1 VAGAR
6 WLQYIDTA
14 RLRILVQNAPVSHFN
29 PARFERIRWTIYSVL
44 IAAYMLAFF
53 HRFAPAM
60 VSAELAQSFGISAAA
75 LGSLAAMYFYIY
87 TAMQIPAGVLADTLG
102 SRLSV
107 TLGNLVAGAG
117 SVLFGLAQ
125 SFAAASSGRFL
136 VGLGVSVVFVG
147 LMKSN
152 TVWFSERRYG
162 TVSGLTLLLGNLGA
176 IAATGPLAL
185 MLLRVEWR
193 ALFVA
198 LGLVAVGLALLS
210 WLLVRDRPEQFGFP
224 SVREMEG
231 LPAHEPRS
239 RHWIR
244 DQLAVFAN
252 RRLWPGFVY
261 DFGMTGS
268 LFGML
273 GLWAVP
279 LLRDV
284 HSLSRGEASL
294 YTTLATVAFAL
305 GCLAAGSLSDR
316 LRRRRPVLQAGAGLY
331 LLACLGLLWL
341 PWTPGPGALALFAL
355 LGLSA
360 GSFVVAYAQAKEV
373 AVPALSG
380 MAIALVNTGL
390 FLGTA
395 LFQPLFGWAMDL
407 GWDGRLVDGVPVYA
421 VADYRRG
428 LWLLAGF
435 AAMAMVAS
443 RFFVETRAC
452 NIAVGAGS
460 AATSDRG

>member
-1 VAGAR
+1 V
-6 WLQYIDTA
+6 
-14 RLRILVQNAPVSHFN
+14 LV
-29 PARFERIRWTIYSVL
+29 
-44 IAAYMLAFF
+44 AAYMLAFF

-60 VSAELAQSFGISAAA
+60 VSAELSQAFGISAAA

-102 SRLSV
+102 SRFAV
-107 TLGNLVAGAG
+107 TLGNIVAGAG
-117 SVLFGLAQ
+117 SVLFGLAET
-125 SFAAASSGRFL
+125 FATASIGRFL

-162 TVSGLTLLLGNLGA
+162 TISGLTLLLGNLGA

-185 MLLRVEWR
+185 ILMHVEWR
-193 ALFVA
+193 ALFIA
-198 LGLVAVGLALLS
+198 LGVFAMALGIVS
-210 WLLVRDRPEQFGFP
+210 WLLVRDKPEDLGFP

-231 LPAHEPRS
+231 EEAHAPRT
-239 RHWIR
+239 RHWIHDLR
-244 DQLAVFAN
+244 TVLGN

-261 DFGMTGS
+261 DFGIAGS

-279 LLRDV
+279 MLRDV
-284 HSLSRGEASL
+284 HGLSRGEASV
-294 YTTLATVAFAL
+294 YTTLATAAFAL
-305 GCLAAGSLSDR
+305 GCLASGTLSDR
-316 LRRRRPVLQAGAGLY
+316 LRRRRPVLRAGALVY
-331 LLACLGLLWL
+331 LLACLGLLLL
-341 PWTPGPGALALFAL
+341 PWRSGAAALGLFTL

-360 GSFVVAYAQAKEV
+360 GSFVVAYAHAKEV
-373 AVPALSG
+373 TAPALSG

-407 GWDGRLVDGVPVYA
+407 GWDGTLVNGVPVYA
-421 VADYRRG
+421 AADYQRG
-428 LWLLAGF
+428 LWLLVGF
-435 AAMAMVAS
+435 ALLAAVAS
-443 RFFVETRAC
+443 RFLVETRC
-452 NIAVGAGS
+452 SNLTLS
-460 AATSDRG
+460 R

>member
-1 VAGAR
+1 M
-6 WLQYIDTA
+6 
-14 RLRILVQNAPVSHFN
+14 LV
-29 PARFERIRWTIYSVL
+29 
-44 IAAYMLAFF
+44 AAYMLAFF

-60 VSAELAQSFGISAAA
+60 VSAELAQAFGTSAAA

-102 SRLSV
+102 SRFAV
-107 TLGNLVAGAG
+107 TLGNIVAGAG
-117 SVLFGLAQ
+117 AVVFGLAE
-125 SFAAASSGRFL
+125 SFATASTGRFL

-162 TVSGLTLLLGNLGA
+162 TISGLTLLLGNVGA

-185 MLLRVEWR
+185 MLMHIEWR
-193 ALFVA
+193 TLFVVLGVLAMA
-198 LGLVAVGLALLS
+198 LGLLS
-210 WLLVRDRPEQFGFP
+210 WWLVRDKPEDLGFP
-224 SVREMEG
+224 SVREMAG
-231 LPAHEPRS
+231 QAAHAPRT
-239 RHWIR
+239 RHWVHDLR
-244 DQLAVFAN
+244 AVLGN

-261 DFGMTGS
+261 DFGLTGS
-268 LFGML
+268 LFAML

-284 HSLSRGEASL
+284 HGLSRGEASV
-294 YTTLATVAFAL
+294 YTTLATIAFAL

-316 LRRRRPVLQAGAGLY
+316 LGRRRPVLRAGALLY
-331 LLACLGLLWL
+331 LVACLGLLLL
-341 PWTPGPGALALFAL
+341 PWRPGPLALALFVL

-360 GSFVVAYAQAKEV
+360 GSFVVAYAHAKEV
-373 AVPALSG
+373 TSPAFSG

-407 GWDGRLVDGVPVYA
+407 GWDGRLLDGVPVYA
-421 VADYRRG
+421 APDYQRG
-428 LWLLAGF
+428 LWLLTGF
-435 AAMAMVAS
+435 AVLAALAS
-443 RFFVETRAC
+443 RFLVETRC
-452 NIAVGAGS
+452 ENL
-460 AATSDRG
+460 TLKK

>member
-1 VAGAR
+1 MIGF
-6 WLQYIDTA
+6 D
-14 RLRILVQNAPVSHFN
+14 
-29 PARFERIRWTIYSVL
+29 PARFERLRWTIYGVL
-44 IAAYMLAFF
+44 ITAYMLAFF

-60 VSAELAQSFGISAAA
+60 VSAELAQAFGISAAA

-102 SRLSV
+102 SRFAV
-107 TLGNLVAGAG
+107 TLGNIVAGAG
-117 SVLFGLAQ
+117 SVVFGLAET
-125 SFAAASSGRFL
+125 FATASIGRFL

-162 TVSGLTLLLGNLGA
+162 TISGLTLLLGNLGA

-185 MLLRVEWR
+185 MLLHVDWR
-193 ALFVA
+193 TLFVA
-198 LGLVAVGLALLS
+198 LGVFAVGLGLVS
-210 WLLVRDRPEQFGFP
+210 WWLVRDKPEDLGFP

-231 LPAHEPRS
+231 QAAHAPRT
-239 RHWIR
+239 RHWIHDLR
-244 DQLAVFAN
+244 TVLAN
-252 RRLWPGFVY
+252 RRLWPGFVF
-261 DFGMTGS
+261 DFGVTGS
-268 LFGML
+268 LFAMM

-284 HSLSRGEASL
+284 HGLSRGEASL
-294 YTTLATVAFAL
+294 YTTLATIAFAV

-316 LRRRRPVLQAGAGLY
+316 AGRRQPVLRAGAMVY
-331 LLACLGLLWL
+331 FAACLGLLFL
-341 PWTPGPGALALFAL
+341 PWGPGALAFVLFAL

-360 GSFVVAYAQAKEV
+360 GSFVVAYAHAKEV
-373 AVPALSG
+373 TRPALSG

-407 GWDGRLVDGVPVYA
+407 GWDGRMLDGVPVYSA
-421 VADYRRG
+421 ADYDRG
-428 LWLLAGF
+428 LWLLVGF
-435 AAMAMVAS
+435 AAMAALAS
-443 RFFVETRAC
+443 RFLVETGCR
-452 NIAVGAGS
+452 NIS
-460 AATSDRG
+460 AASPAD

>member
-1 VAGAR
+1 MIS
-6 WLQYIDTA
+6 YD
-14 RLRILVQNAPVSHFN
+14 
-29 PARFERIRWTIYSVL
+29 PARFARIRWTIYGVL
-44 IAAYMLAFF
+44 VAAYRLAFF

-60 VSAELAQSFGISAAA
+60 VSAELAQAFCITAAA

-102 SRLSV
+102 SRFAV
-107 TLGNLVAGAG
+107 TLGNIVAGAG
-117 SVLFGLAQ
+117 SVVFGLAE
-125 SFAAASSGRFL
+125 SFATASVGRFL
-136 VGLGVSVVFVG
+136 VGLGVSVVIVG

-162 TVSGLTLLLGNLGA
+162 TISGLTLLLGNLGA

-185 MLLRVEWR
+185 MLMHVDWR

-198 LGLVAVGLALLS
+198 LGIFAMGLGVIS
-210 WLLVRDRPEQFGFP
+210 WWLVRDKPEDLGFP

-231 LPAHEPRS
+231 QAAHAPRT
-239 RHWIR
+239 RHWIHDLR
-244 DQLAVFAN
+244 VVLAN

-284 HSLSRGEASL
+284 HGLGRGEASV
-294 YTTLATVAFAL
+294 YTTLATAAFAL
-305 GCLAAGSLSDR
+305 GCLAAGSISDR
-316 LRRRRPVLQAGAGLY
+316 MGRRRPVLQAGALLY
-331 LLACLGLLWL
+331 LLVCLALLFL
-341 PWTPGPGALALFAL
+341 PWTPGPGALILFGL

-360 GSFVVAYAQAKEV
+360 GSFVVAYAHAKEV
-373 AVPALSG
+373 SVPAFSG

-395 LFQPLFGWAMDL
+395 LFQPLFGGAMDL

-421 VADYRRG
+421 AADYGRG

-435 AAMAMVAS
+435 AGMAALAS
-443 RFFVETRAC
+443 RFLVETHCR
-452 NIAVGAGS
+452 NVS
-460 AATSDRG
+460 TAAAH

>member
-1 VAGAR
+1 MSHAYDAR
-6 WLQYIDTA
+6 
-14 RLRILVQNAPVSHFN
+14 
-29 PARFERIRWTIYSVL
+29 RFVRVRWTIYGIL

-60 VSAELAQSFGISAAA
+60 VAAELSQAFGITAAA

-102 SRLSV
+102 ARFAV
-107 TLGNLVAGAG
+107 TIGNVVAGAG
-117 SVLFGLAQ
+117 AIVFGLAET
-125 SFAAASSGRFL
+125 FASASIGRFL

-162 TVSGLTLLLGNLGA
+162 TISGLTLLLGNLGA
-176 IAATGPLAL
+176 IAATGPMAL
-185 MLLRVEWR
+185 LLMRMEWR
-193 ALFVA
+193 TLFVG
-198 LGLVAVGLALLS
+198 LGIFAIVLGVVS
-210 WLLVRDRPEQFGFP
+210 WLLVRNRPEELDFP

-231 LPAHEPRS
+231 LVSHAPRE
-239 RHWIR
+239 RHWLHDLR
-244 DQLAVFAN
+244 SVLAN

-268 LFGML
+268 LFAML

-284 HSLSRGEASL
+284 HGLTRGEASV
-294 YTTLATVAFAL
+294 YTTLATAAFAI
-305 GCLAAGSLSDR
+305 GCLLAGSLSDR
-316 LRRRRPVLQAGAGLY
+316 MGRRVPILRGGALLY
-331 LLACLGLLWL
+331 LATC
-341 PWTPGPGALALFAL
+341 LALLFFPWVPGGIALCLFAIM
-355 LGLSA
+355 GLSA
-360 GSFVVAYAQAKEV
+360 GSFVVAYAHAKEV
-373 AVPALSG
+373 TAPALSG

-395 LFQPLFGWAMDL
+395 VFQPLFGWAMDL
-407 GWDGRLVDGVPVYA
+407 GWDGTIVNGVPVYA
-421 VADYRRG
+421 AADYGRG

-435 AAMAMVAS
+435 AALAALAS
-443 RFFVETRAC
+443 AFLVETRCHNLTLDTPASRR
-452 NIAVGAGS
+452 A
-460 AATSDRG
+460 

>member
-1 VAGAR
+1 M
-6 WLQYIDTA
+6 
-14 RLRILVQNAPVSHFN
+14 LV
-29 PARFERIRWTIYSVL
+29 
-44 IAAYMLAFF
+44 AAYMLAFF

-60 VSAELAQSFGISAAA
+60 VSAELSQAFGISAAA

-102 SRLSV
+102 SRFAV
-107 TLGNLVAGAG
+107 TLGNIVAGAG
-117 SVLFGLAQ
+117 SVLFGLAE
-125 SFAAASSGRFL
+125 SFATASMGRFL

-162 TVSGLTLLLGNLGA
+162 TISGLTLLLGNLGA

-185 MLLRVEWR
+185 ILMHVEWR
-193 ALFVA
+193 TLFIVLGVFAMA
-198 LGLVAVGLALLS
+198 LGIVS
-210 WLLVRDRPEQFGFP
+210 WLLVRDKPEDLGFP

-231 LPAHEPRS
+231 QEAHAPRT
-239 RHWIR
+239 RHWIHDLR
-244 DQLAVFAN
+244 TVLGN

-261 DFGMTGS
+261 DFGLTGS

-279 LLRDV
+279 MLRDV
-284 HSLSRGEASL
+284 HGLSRGEASV
-294 YTTLATVAFAL
+294 YTTLATAAFAL
-305 GCLAAGSLSDR
+305 GCLASGALSDR
-316 LRRRRPVLQAGAGLY
+316 LHRRRPVLRAGALVY
-331 LLACLGLLWL
+331 LLACLGLLLL
-341 PWTPGPGALALFAL
+341 PWRPGAAALGLFTL

-360 GSFVVAYAQAKEV
+360 GSFVVAYAHAKEV
-373 AVPALSG
+373 TAPALSG

-407 GWDGRLVDGVPVYA
+407 GWDGTLVNGVPVYDA
-421 VADYRRG
+421 ADYQRG

-435 AAMAMVAS
+435 ALLAAIAS
-443 RFFVETRAC
+443 RFLVETRC
-452 NIAVGAGS
+452 SNLTLS
-460 AATSDRG
+460 R

>member
-1 VAGAR
+1 MR
-6 WLQYIDTA
+6 
-14 RLRILVQNAPVSHFN
+14 
-29 PARFERIRWTIYSVL
+29 PADALWVGMLKRPELGRFERIRWRIYSIL

-60 VSAELAQSFGISAAA
+60 VSAELSQAFGISAAA

-87 TAMQIPAGVLADTLG
+87 TVMQIPAGVLADTLG

-107 TLGNLVAGAG
+107 TIGNIVAGAG
-117 SVLFGLAQ
+117 SVWFGLAE
-125 SFAAASSGRFL
+125 SFAGASGGRFL
-136 VGLGVSVVFVG
+136 VGMGVSVVFVG

-152 TVWFSERRYG
+152 SVWFSEQRYG
-162 TVSGLTLLLGNLGA
+162 TISGLTLLLGNLGA

-185 MLLRVEWR
+185 LLLHVDWR

-198 LGLVAVGLALLS
+198 LGALAIGLGLLS
-210 WLLVRDRPEQFGFP
+210 WWLVRDRPEELGFP
-224 SVREMEG
+224 SLREMEG
-231 LPAHEPRS
+231 QAAHAPRTQ
-239 RHWIR
+239 HWLKDLR
-244 DQLAVFAN
+244 AVLAN

-261 DFGMTGS
+261 DFGVTGS

-284 HSLSRGEASL
+284 HGLSRSQASM

-316 LRRRRPVLQAGAGLY
+316 LGNRRNVLQVGAALY
-331 LLACLGLLWL
+331 LASCLALLSL
-341 PWTPGPGALALFAL
+341 PWSPGPAALGIFGL

-360 GSFVVAYAQAKEV
+360 GSFVVAYAHAKEV
-373 AVPALSG
+373 TAPALSG
-380 MAIALVNTGL
+380 MAIAFVNTGL

-395 LFQPLFGWAMDL
+395 LFQPLFGWAMDF
-407 GWDGRLVDGVPVYA
+407 GWDGRLADGARVYA
-421 VADYRRG
+421 AADYQRG
-428 LWLLAGF
+428 LWLLATF
-435 AAMAMVAS
+435 AAMAALAS
-443 RFFVETRAC
+443 RHFVETHGR
-452 NIAVGAGS
+452 NVTELS
-460 AATSDRG
+460 SDRDIE

>member
-1 VAGAR
+1 MTTGR
-6 WLQYIDTA
+6 
-14 RLRILVQNAPVSHFN
+14 
-29 PARFERIRWTIYSVL
+29 PARFERIRWTIYGIL

-60 VSAELAQSFGISAAA
+60 VAGELTESFGITAAA

-107 TLGNLVAGAG
+107 TVGNLVAGAG
-117 SVLFGLAQ
+117 SVLFGLAE
-125 SFAAASSGRFL
+125 SFAAASTGRFL

-176 IAATGPLAL
+176 IAATGPLA
-185 MLLRVEWR
+185 MLLLHLDWR
-193 ALFVA
+193 SLFVA
-198 LGLVAVGLALLS
+198 LGLLAMGLALLS
-210 WLLVRDRPEQFGFP
+210 WWLVRDRPEQLGFP

-231 LPAHEPRS
+231 QAAHAPRT
-239 RHWIR
+239 RHWVLDLR
-244 DQLAVFAN
+244 AVLAN

-261 DFGMTGS
+261 DFGVTGS

-284 HSLSRGEASL
+284 HGLSRGDASL
-294 YTTLATVAFAL
+294 YTTVATVAFAVS
-305 GCLAAGSLSDR
+305 CLAAGALSDR
-316 LRRRRPVLQAGAGLY
+316 LRRRRPVLRAGALIY
-331 LLACLGLLWL
+331 LLVCLALLFL
-341 PWTPGPGALALFAL
+341 PWTPGAAALLLFVL
-355 LGLSA
+355 LGLGG
-360 GSFVVAYAQAKEV
+360 GSFVVAYAHAKEV
-373 AVPALSG
+373 AAPALSG

-407 GWDGRLVDGVPVYA
+407 GWDGRVVAGVPVYGWE
-421 VADYRRG
+421 DYRRG

-435 AAMAMVAS
+435 AAVAVVAS
-443 RFFVETRAC
+443 RFLVETGAR
-452 NIAVGAGS
+452 NIS
-460 AATSDRG
+460 ADATPR

>member
-1 VAGAR
+1 MNG
-6 WLQYIDTA
+6 YDPT
-14 RLRILVQNAPVSHFN
+14 
-29 PARFERIRWTIYSVL
+29 RFERVRWTIYGVL
-44 IAAYMLAFF
+44 VAAYMLAFF

-60 VSAELAQSFGISAAA
+60 VSAELAQAFGISAAA

-102 SRLSV
+102 SRFAV
-107 TLGNLVAGAG
+107 TLGNIVAGAG
-117 SVLFGLAQ
+117 SVVFGMAE
-125 SFAAASSGRFL
+125 SFATASLGRFL

-162 TVSGLTLLLGNLGA
+162 TISGLTLLLGNLGA

-185 MLLRVEWR
+185 MLMYVEWR
-193 ALFVA
+193 TLFIVLGVFA
-198 LGLVAVGLALLS
+198 MGLGLVS
-210 WLLVRDRPEQFGFP
+210 WWIVRDKPEDLGFP

-231 LPAHEPRS
+231 QVAHAART
-239 RHWIR
+239 RHWIHDLR
-244 DQLAVFAN
+244 AVLGN

-261 DFGMTGS
+261 DFGLTGS
-268 LFGML
+268 LFAML

-284 HSLSRGEASL
+284 HGLGRGEASL
-294 YTTLATVAFAL
+294 YTTLATGAFAL
-305 GCLAAGSLSDR
+305 GCLAAGSVSDR
-316 LRRRRPVLQAGAGLY
+316 LHRRRPVLRAGALIY
-331 LLACLGLLWL
+331 LLVCLSLLFL
-341 PWTPGPGALALFAL
+341 PWTPGPVAFGLFAL

-360 GSFVVAYAQAKEV
+360 GSFVVAYAHAKEV
-373 AVPALSG
+373 TAPAFSG

-395 LFQPLFGWAMDL
+395 LFQPLFGWAMDA
-407 GWDGRLVDGVPVYA
+407 GWDGRLLDGVPVYA
-421 VADYRRG
+421 AADYQRG

-435 AAMAMVAS
+435 AGLAVLAS
-443 RFFVETRAC
+443 RFLVETGCR
-452 NIAVGAGS
+452 NISAGPER
-460 AATSDRG
+460 D

>member
-1 VAGAR
+1 MDAR
-6 WLQYIDTA
+6 SMQ
-14 RLRILVQNAPVSHFN
+14 HFDH
-29 PARFERIRWTIYSVL
+29 ARFARIRWTIYAVL

-60 VSAELAQSFGISAAA
+60 VSAELAQAFGITAAA

-102 SRLSV
+102 SRFAV
-107 TLGNLVAGAG
+107 TLGNIVAGAG
-117 SVLFGLAQ
+117 SVMFGLAE
-125 SFAAASSGRFL
+125 SFAAASTGRFM

-162 TVSGLTLLLGNLGA
+162 TISGLTLFLGNLGA
-176 IAATGPLAL
+176 IAATGPMAL
-185 MLLRVEWR
+185 LLLRIEWR
-193 ALFVA
+193 TLFVA
-198 LGLVAVGLALLS
+198 LGLFAIALGLLS
-210 WLLVRDRPEQFGFP
+210 WWLVRNRPEELGFP

-231 LPAHEPRS
+231 LPPHTPRE
-239 RHWIR
+239 RHWLQ
-244 DQLAVFAN
+244 DLGAVLAN

-268 LFGML
+268 LFAML

-284 HSLSRGEASL
+284 HGLARGDAAV
-294 YTTLATVAFAL
+294 YTTLATIAFAI
-305 GCLAAGSLSDR
+305 GCLASGSLSDR
-316 LRRRRPVLQAGAGLY
+316 LGHRRPILQGGAVVYFGV
-331 LLACLGLLWL
+331 CLGLLLL
-341 PWTPGPGALALFAL
+341 PWQPGALALLLFSL

-360 GSFVVAYAQAKEV
+360 GTFVVAYAHAKEV
-373 AVPALSG
+373 TSPALSG

-407 GWDGRLVDGVPVYA
+407 GWDGRILDGVPVYSA
-421 VADYRRG
+421 ADYGRG

-435 AAMAMVAS
+435 AGLAVLAS
-443 RFFVETRAC
+443 RFLVETDCR
-452 NIAVGAGS
+452 NI
-460 AATSDRG
+460 TLQPD

>member
-1 VAGAR
+1 MTT
-6 WLQYIDTA
+6 YD
-14 RLRILVQNAPVSHFN
+14 PV
-29 PARFERIRWTIYSVL
+29 RFERLRWTIYGVL
-44 IAAYMLAFF
+44 VAAYMLAFF

-60 VSAELAQSFGISAAA
+60 VSAELAQAFGISAAA

-102 SRLSV
+102 SRFAV
-107 TLGNLVAGAG
+107 TLGNIVAGTG
-117 SVLFGLAQ
+117 SVVFGVAET
-125 SFAAASSGRFL
+125 FATASIGRFL

-185 MLLRVEWR
+185 MLMHIDWR
-193 ALFVA
+193 TLFVV
-198 LGLVAVGLALLS
+198 LGAVAIGLGLLS
-210 WLLVRDRPEQFGFP
+210 WWLVRDKPEDLGFP
-224 SVREMEG
+224 SIREMEG
-231 LPAHEPRS
+231 QAAHPPRT
-239 RHWIR
+239 RHWIHDLR
-244 DQLAVFAN
+244 VVLAN

-284 HSLSRGEASL
+284 HGLGRGEASV
-294 YTTLATVAFAL
+294 YTTLATAAFAV
-305 GCLAAGSLSDR
+305 GCLAAGNLSDR
-316 LRRRRPVLQAGAGLY
+316 LHRRRPVLQAGALAY
-331 LLACLGLLWL
+331 LLTCLALLFL
-341 PWTPGPGALALFAL
+341 PWTPGAGALGLFAL

-360 GSFVVAYAQAKEV
+360 GSFVVAYAHAKEV
-373 AVPALSG
+373 TAPAFSG

-395 LFQPLFGWAMDL
+395 LFQPLFGGAMDF
-407 GWDGRLVDGVPVYA
+407 GWDGRLLDGVPVYA
-421 VADYRRG
+421 ATDYRRG

-435 AAMAMVAS
+435 AAMAALAS
-443 RFFVETRAC
+443 RFLVETHCR
-452 NIAVGAGS
+452 NVTHPPGS
-460 AATSDRG
+460 P

>member
-1 VAGAR
+1 M
-6 WLQYIDTA
+6 
-14 RLRILVQNAPVSHFN
+14 SHVD
-29 PARFERIRWTIYSVL
+29 PARFERIRWTIYGVL
-44 IAAYMLAFF
+44 VAAYMLAFF

-60 VSAELAQSFGISAAA
+60 VSAELAQSFGITAAA

-102 SRLSV
+102 SRFAV
-107 TLGNLVAGAG
+107 TLGNIVAGAG
-117 SVLFGLAQ
+117 SVLFGLAE
-125 SFAAASSGRFL
+125 SFATASTGRFL

-162 TVSGLTLLLGNLGA
+162 TVSGLTLLLGNVGA

-185 MLLRVEWR
+185 MLMHVDWR
-193 ALFVA
+193 SLFVS
-198 LGLVAVGLALLS
+198 LGLAAIGLGLLS
-210 WLLVRDRPEQFGFP
+210 WWLVRDKPEDLGFP

-231 LPAHEPRS
+231 QAAHAPRT
-239 RHWIR
+239 RHWIHDLR
-244 DQLAVFAN
+244 AVLGN

-279 LLRDV
+279 MLRDV
-284 HSLSRGEASL
+284 HGLGRGDASM
-294 YTTLATVAFAL
+294 YTTLATGAFAL

-316 LRRRRPVLQAGAGLY
+316 MRRRRPVLQAGALVY
-331 LLACLGLLWL
+331 LLACVSLLFL
-341 PWTPGPGALALFAL
+341 PWTPGPAALLLFAL

-360 GSFVVAYAQAKEV
+360 GSFVVAYAHAKEV
-373 AVPALSG
+373 TSPALSG

-395 LFQPLFGWAMDL
+395 LFQPLFGSAMDF
-407 GWDGRLVDGVPVYA
+407 GWDGLLVDGVPVYA
-421 VADYRRG
+421 ATDYRRG

-435 AAMAMVAS
+435 AALTAVAS
-443 RFFVETRAC
+443 RFLVETKC
-452 NIAVGAGS
+452 SNIS
-460 AATSDRG
+460 APLSRE

>member
-1 VAGAR
+1 MISYDR
-6 WLQYIDTA
+6 
-14 RLRILVQNAPVSHFN
+14 
-29 PARFERIRWTIYSVL
+29 ARFARVRWTIYGVL
-44 IAAYMLAFF
+44 VAAYMLAFF

-60 VSAELAQSFGISAAA
+60 VSAELAQAFGITAAA

-102 SRLSV
+102 SRFAV
-107 TLGNLVAGAG
+107 TLGNIVAGAG
-117 SVLFGLAQ
+117 SVVFGLAE
-125 SFAAASSGRFL
+125 SFATASVGRFL

-162 TVSGLTLLLGNLGA
+162 TISGLTLLLGNLGA

-185 MLLRVEWR
+185 MLMHVDWR

-198 LGLVAVGLALLS
+198 LGIFAMGLGVIS
-210 WLLVRDRPEQFGFP
+210 WWLVRDKPEDLGFP

-231 LPAHEPRS
+231 QAAHAPRT
-239 RHWIR
+239 RHWIHDLR
-244 DQLAVFAN
+244 VVLAN

-284 HSLSRGEASL
+284 HGLGRGEASV
-294 YTTLATVAFAL
+294 YTTLATAAFAL
-305 GCLAAGSLSDR
+305 GCLAAGSISDR
-316 LRRRRPVLQAGAGLY
+316 MGRRRPVLQAGALLY
-331 LLACLGLLWL
+331 LLVCLALLFL
-341 PWTPGPGALALFAL
+341 PWTPGPGALVLFGL

-360 GSFVVAYAQAKEV
+360 GSFVVAYAHAKEV
-373 AVPALSG
+373 TAPAFSG

-395 LFQPLFGWAMDL
+395 LFQPLFGGAMDL

-421 VADYRRG
+421 AADYGRG

-435 AAMAMVAS
+435 AGMAALAS
-443 RFFVETRAC
+443 RFLVETHCR
-452 NIAVGAGS
+452 NVS
-460 AATSDRG
+460 AAAPN

>member
-1 VAGAR
+1 MNGHD
-6 WLQYIDTA
+6 L
-14 RLRILVQNAPVSHFN
+14 
-29 PARFERIRWTIYSVL
+29 ARFERLRWTIYGVL

-60 VSAELAQSFGISAAA
+60 VTSELAQAFGISAAA

-102 SRLSV
+102 SRFAV
-107 TLGNLVAGAG
+107 TLGNIVAGAG
-117 SVLFGLAQ
+117 SVVFGLAET
-125 SFAAASSGRFL
+125 FATASIGRFL

-162 TVSGLTLLLGNLGA
+162 TISGLTLLLGNLGA

-185 MLLRVEWR
+185 MLLHVDWR
-193 ALFVA
+193 MLFVGLGVFA
-198 LGLVAVGLALLS
+198 MGLGLVS
-210 WLLVRDRPEQFGFP
+210 WWLVRDKPEDLGFL

-231 LPAHEPRS
+231 QAAHAPRT
-239 RHWIR
+239 RHWIHDLR
-244 DQLAVFAN
+244 AVLAN

-261 DFGMTGS
+261 DFGLTGS
-268 LFGML
+268 LFAMI

-284 HSLSRGEASL
+284 HGLSRGEASL
-294 YTTLATVAFAL
+294 YTTLATAAFAV

-316 LRRRRPVLQAGAGLY
+316 VQRRQPVLRAGALVY
-331 LLACLGLLWL
+331 LAVCLGLLFL
-341 PWTPGPGALALFAL
+341 PWRPGPLAFGLFAL

-360 GSFVVAYAQAKEV
+360 GSFVVAYAHAKEV
-373 AVPALSG
+373 TAPALSG

-407 GWDGRLVDGVPVYA
+407 GWDGRMLDGVPVYA
-421 VADYRRG
+421 AGDYERG

-435 AAMAMVAS
+435 AAMAAIAS
-443 RFFVETRAC
+443 RFLVETGCR
-452 NIAVGAGS
+452 NIS
-460 AATSDRG
+460 AASSDD

>member
-1 VAGAR
+1 MQRG
-6 WLQYIDTA
+6 YD
-14 RLRILVQNAPVSHFN
+14 
-29 PARFERIRWTIYSVL
+29 PARFERIRWTIYGVL

-60 VSAELAQSFGISAAA
+60 VASELAQAFGITAAA

-102 SRLSV
+102 ARFSV
-107 TLGNLVAGAG
+107 TIGNVVAGAG
-117 SVLFGLAQ
+117 SIIFGLADTFT
-125 SFAAASSGRFL
+125 SASAGRFL

-152 TVWFSERRYG
+152 TSWFSERRYG
-162 TVSGLTLLLGNLGA
+162 TISGLTLLLGNLGA
-176 IAATGPLAL
+176 IAATGPMAL
-185 MLLRVEWR
+185 ILLRVDWR
-193 ALFVA
+193 TLFVGLGVFAIA
-198 LGLVAVGLALLS
+198 LGVVS
-210 WLLVRDRPEQFGFP
+210 WLLVRNRPEELGFP

-231 LPAHEPRS
+231 EAAHAPRE
-239 RHWIR
+239 RHWFHDLR
-244 DQLAVFAN
+244 SVLAN

-268 LFGML
+268 LFAML

-284 HSLSRGEASL
+284 HGLSRGEASV
-294 YTTLATVAFAL
+294 YTTLATAAFAV
-305 GCLAAGSLSDR
+305 GCLVAGSLSDR
-316 LRRRRPVLQAGAGLY
+316 MGRRRPILRGGALLY
-331 LLACLGLLWL
+331 LGVCLALMLLPWQPGLL
-341 PWTPGPGALALFAL
+341 ALALFGL

-373 AVPALSG
+373 TSPALSG

-407 GWDGRLVDGVPVYA
+407 GWDGTMAGGVPVYSA
-421 VADYRRG
+421 ADYGRG
-428 LWLLAGF
+428 LWLLVGF
-435 AAMAMVAS
+435 AALAALAS
-443 RFFVETRAC
+443 RALVETHC
-452 NIAVGAGS
+452 HNLTLGAAPKRDS
-460 AATSDRG
+460 

>member
-1 VAGAR
+1 MTP
-6 WLQYIDTA
+6 YD
-14 RLRILVQNAPVSHFN
+14 PV
-29 PARFERIRWTIYSVL
+29 RFERLRWTIYGVL
-44 IAAYMLAFF
+44 VAAYMLAFF

-60 VSAELAQSFGISAAA
+60 VSAELAQAFGISAAA

-87 TAMQIPAGVLADTLG
+87 TAMQIPAGILADTLG
-102 SRLSV
+102 SRFAV
-107 TLGNLVAGAG
+107 TLGNIVAGTG
-117 SVLFGLAQ
+117 SVVFGMAET
-125 SFAAASSGRFL
+125 FAAASIGRFL

-185 MLLRVEWR
+185 MLMHVNWR
-193 ALFVA
+193 TLFIVLGAVA
-198 LGLVAVGLALLS
+198 IGLALVS
-210 WLLVRDRPEQFGFP
+210 WWLVRDKPEDLGFP

-231 LPAHEPRS
+231 QAAHPPRT
-239 RHWIR
+239 RHWVHDLR
-244 DQLAVFAN
+244 VVLAN

-284 HSLSRGEASL
+284 HSLSRSEASV
-294 YTTLATVAFAL
+294 YTTLATSAFAL

-316 LRRRRPVLQAGAGLY
+316 LHRRRPVLQAGALAY
-331 LLACLGLLWL
+331 LLACLALLFL
-341 PWTPGPGALALFAL
+341 PWTPGAVALALFAL

-360 GSFVVAYAQAKEV
+360 GSFVVAYAHAKEV
-373 AVPALSG
+373 TAPAFSG

-395 LFQPLFGWAMDL
+395 LFQPLFGGAMDF
-407 GWDGRLVDGVPVYA
+407 GWDGRLLDGVPVYA
-421 VADYRRG
+421 AADYRRG

-435 AAMAMVAS
+435 AAMAALAS
-443 RFFVETRAC
+443 RFLVETHCR
-452 NIAVGAGS
+452 NVTLPPDS
-460 AATSDRG
+460 R

>member
-1 VAGAR
+1 MKPYDA
-6 WLQYIDTA
+6 T
-14 RLRILVQNAPVSHFN
+14 
-29 PARFERIRWTIYSVL
+29 RFERIRWTIYSVL
-44 IAAYMLAFF
+44 VLAYMLAFF

-60 VSAELAQSFGISAAA
+60 VSAELVQAFGISAAA

-102 SRLSV
+102 ARAAV

-117 SVLFGLAQ
+117 SVLFGLAT
-125 SFAAASSGRFL
+125 SFAAASAGRFL

-162 TVSGLTLLLGNLGA
+162 TISGLTLLLGNLGA

-185 MLLRVEWR
+185 MLVHVEWR

-198 LGLVAVGLALLS
+198 LGLFAIGLALLS
-210 WLLVRDRPEQFGFP
+210 WWLVRDRPEQFGFP
-224 SVREMEG
+224 SMREMEG
-231 LPAHEPRS
+231 QQAHAPRS
-239 RHWIR
+239 QHWLR
-244 DQLAVFAN
+244 DLGEVLAN

-261 DFGMTGS
+261 DFGVAGS
-268 LFGML
+268 LFGIL

-284 HSLSRGEASL
+284 YGLSRGEASI
-294 YTTLATVAFAL
+294 YTTIATAAFAI
-305 GCLAAGSLSDR
+305 GCLASGSLSDR
-316 LRRRRPVLQAGAGLY
+316 LHRRRPVLQGGGMLY
-331 LLACLGLLWL
+331 LLACLALLFL
-341 PWTPGPGALALFAL
+341 PWAPGPAAMGLFVL

-360 GSFVVAYAQAKEV
+360 GCFVVAYAHAKEV
-373 AVPALSG
+373 TAPALSG
-380 MAIALVNTGL
+380 MAIAVVNTGL

-407 GWDGRLVDGVPVYA
+407 GWDGRQLHGVPVYSA
-421 VADYRRG
+421 ADYQRG

-435 AAMAMVAS
+435 AALAVLSSLFLKETCS
-443 RFFVETRAC
+443 RNISRA
-452 NIAVGAGS
+452 G
-460 AATSDRG
+460 R

>member
-1 VAGAR
+1 MIS
-6 WLQYIDTA
+6 YD
-14 RLRILVQNAPVSHFN
+14 
-29 PARFERIRWTIYSVL
+29 PARFERVRWTIYGVL
-44 IAAYMLAFF
+44 VAAYMLAFF

-60 VSAELAQSFGISAAA
+60 VSAELAQAFGITAAA

-102 SRLSV
+102 SRFAV
-107 TLGNLVAGAG
+107 TLGNIVAGAG
-117 SVLFGLAQ
+117 SVVFGLAE
-125 SFAAASSGRFL
+125 SFATASIGRFL

-162 TVSGLTLLLGNLGA
+162 TISGLTLLLGNLGA

-185 MLLRVEWR
+185 MLMHVEWR

-198 LGLVAVGLALLS
+198 LGIFAMGLGVIS
-210 WLLVRDRPEQFGFP
+210 WWLVRDKPEDLGFP

-231 LPAHEPRS
+231 QVAHAPRT
-239 RHWIR
+239 RHWIHDLR
-244 DQLAVFAN
+244 AVLAN

-284 HSLSRGEASL
+284 HGLGRGEASV
-294 YTTLATVAFAL
+294 YTTLATAAFAL
-305 GCLAAGSLSDR
+305 GCLAAGSISDR
-316 LRRRRPVLQAGAGLY
+316 MGRRRPVLQAGALLY
-331 LLACLGLLWL
+331 LLVCLALLFL
-341 PWTPGPGALALFAL
+341 PWTPGAGALVLFGL

-360 GSFVVAYAQAKEV
+360 GSFVVAYAHAKEV
-373 AVPALSG
+373 TAPAFSG

-395 LFQPLFGWAMDL
+395 LFQPLFGGAMDL

-421 VADYRRG
+421 AADYGRG

-435 AAMAMVAS
+435 AGMAALAS
-443 RFFVETRAC
+443 RFLVETHCR
-452 NIAVGAGS
+452 NVS
-460 AATSDRG
+460 TAAPR

>member
-1 VAGAR
+1 MTT
-6 WLQYIDTA
+6 YD
-14 RLRILVQNAPVSHFN
+14 PV
-29 PARFERIRWTIYSVL
+29 RFERLRWTIYGVL
-44 IAAYMLAFF
+44 VAAYMLAFF

-60 VSAELAQSFGISAAA
+60 VSAELAQAFGITAAA
-75 LGSLAAMYFYIY
+75 LGSLSAMYFYIY

-102 SRLSV
+102 SRFAV
-107 TLGNLVAGAG
+107 TLGNIVAGAG
-117 SVLFGLAQ
+117 SVVFGMAET
-125 SFAAASSGRFL
+125 FATASIGRFL

-162 TVSGLTLLLGNLGA
+162 TVSGLTLLLGNVGA

-185 MLLRVEWR
+185 MLLHVDWR
-193 ALFVA
+193 TLFVVLGFVA
-198 LGLVAVGLALLS
+198 IGLGLVS
-210 WLLVRDRPEQFGFP
+210 WWLVRDKPEDLGFP

-231 LPAHEPRS
+231 QAAHAPRT
-239 RHWIR
+239 RHWIHDLR
-244 DQLAVFAN
+244 AVLAN

-284 HSLSRGEASL
+284 HGLSRGEASV
-294 YTTLATVAFAL
+294 YATLATAAFAF

-316 LRRRRPVLQAGAGLY
+316 LHRRRPVLQAGALIY
-331 LLACLGLLWL
+331 LLACLALLFL
-341 PWTPGPGALALFAL
+341 PWTPGAGALGLFAL

-360 GSFVVAYAQAKEV
+360 GSFVVAYAHAKEV
-373 AVPALSG
+373 TAPAFSG

-395 LFQPLFGWAMDL
+395 LFQPLFGGAMDF
-407 GWDGRLVDGVPVYA
+407 GWDGRLLDGVPVYA
-421 VADYRRG
+421 AADYRRG

-435 AAMAMVAS
+435 AAMAALAS
-443 RFFVETRAC
+443 RFLVETNCR
-452 NIAVGAGS
+452 NVTLSPG
-460 AATSDRG
+460 DH